1 MRGAQMEEKRLS
13 KTNDKDAIIK
23 RLKRIEGQVKGI
35 QKMVEDDRYCVDILT
50 QISAIRSAINK
61 VGSIILENHM
71 KGCVSQSI
79 KEGDSEEM
87 INELMKT
94 IDKFVK

>member
-1 MRGAQMEEKRLS
+1 MEEKRLS
-13 KTNDKDAIIK
+13 KNNDKDAIIK

-35 QKMVEDDRYCVDILT
+35 QKMVEEERYCVDILT

>member
-1 MRGAQMEEKRLS
+1 
-13 KTNDKDAIIK
+13 
-23 RLKRIEGQVKGI
+23 
-35 QKMVEDDRYCVDILT
+35 MVEEERYCVDILT

-71 KGCVSQSI
+71 KGCVLQSI